1 MKFKPDG
8 RILILGLIAL
18 AYAAYAAEFIRQS
31 SFLAD
36 GTRYFA
42 LFDDAM
48 ISMTYARNLAH
59 GAGLVWNA
67 GGPRVEGFSNP
78 LWVAYMAFFH
88 LFPIPEAKISLLIQ
102 ISGLIFFLGS
112 LLYVEKI
119 ARRLMPDNSVGV
131 YLAVLVTAFYY
142 PFSVWNLLG
151 TEVSLL
157 LLVMTAAAW
166 EATQV
171 LDSGRFSRRLYILLG
186 FATLVRI
193 DMAVPFIL
201 IWGWLLWF
209 DVQNRRR
216 HLLWGGASLLGFLGG
231 QTLVRW
237 LYYGQLLP
245 NTYYLKMTGYPA
257 GLRIRRGFLVLLD
270 FFSGLKFPLY
280 FLPLVPVFFKDRKL
294 TGLLLLAFLAQCA
307 YSVYVGGDAWEYR
320 GGSNRF
326 ISLGMPFFFILYIT
340 AAAYVMGFALDW
352 LARTTEKVIRDES
365 WARVASITV
374 RIGSGLVL
382 FLFGAVSILY
392 FDRLADKG
400 SLRFDLQHPSNRNN
414 PIRYAFLLERPLFTK
429 GNERYTKDALII
441 RAMTTPDATV
451 ALVGA
456 GNLSYF
462 LDRYSIDL
470 LGKSDARIAREP
482 VRISTDPADFLDFR
496 PGHNK
501 WDYAYS
507 IGELKPDVIVEVFKY
522 SDATE
527 ADPYLADYEVR
538 TVNGHPMYF
547 RIGSAAI
554 FWDRVQNYPVVQ

>member
-1 MKFKPDG
+1 MNFKPNA
-8 RILILGLIAL
+8 RLLILGLIAL
-18 AYAAYAAEFIRQS
+18 AYTAYAAEFIRQS
-31 SFLAD
+31 SFLVD

-48 ISMTYARNLAH
+48 ISMTYARNFAH
-59 GAGLVWNA
+59 GAGMVWNA

-78 LWVAYMAFFH
+78 LWVVYMALFH
-88 LFPIPEAKISLLIQ
+88 LFSIPESKMSLFIQ

-112 LLYVEKI
+112 LFFVEKI
-119 ARRLMPDNSVGV
+119 ARRLMPENT
-131 YLAVLVTAFYY
+131 VLVTAFYY

-157 LLVMTAAAW
+157 LLVMTAAVW
-166 EATQV
+166 EAIQV
-171 LDSGRFSRRLYILLG
+171 LDGGRFSPWLYILLG
-186 FATLVRI
+186 LGTLVRI
-193 DMAVPFIL
+193 DMAIPFVG
-201 IWGWLLWF
+201 IWGWLLLF
-209 DVQNRRR
+209 DRQNRRA
-216 HLLWGGASLLGFLGG
+216 HLLWGGGSLLGFLGG
-231 QTLVRW
+231 QTLLRW
-237 LYYGQLLP
+237 LYYGLLLP

-257 GLRIRRGFLVLLD
+257 GLRVRRGFSVLLD

-280 FLPLVPVFFKDRKL
+280 ILPLLLAFFKNKKI

-326 ISLGMPFFFILYIT
+326 VSLGMPFFFILYLT
-340 AAAYVMGFALDW
+340 AAAYGLGVAMKW
-352 LARTTEKVIRDES
+352 LMRGAGRAARNEKV
-365 WARVASITV
+365 ARALSVTAQV
-374 RIGSGLVL
+374 GAGLAL
-382 FLFGAVSILY
+382 FLFGTVSILY

-400 SLRFDLQHPSNRNN
+400 SLKFDLLHPSNRNN

-429 GNERYTKDALII
+429 GNDRYTRDALII
-441 RAMTTPDATV
+441 RSMTAPEATV

-527 ADPYLADYEVR
+527 ADPYLADYEAR

-547 RIGSAAI
+547 HIGSPDI
-554 FWDRVQNYPVVQ
+554 IWEQVQNYPVIQ